1 MSLWLKVAALITLLV
16 TAAAVQSWRLNSA
29 RQLTDQQAQTLAAQ
43 QAALTEQASQLK
55 TLADLSERNNAEQAR
70 LRSLAADTQAALTE
84 RQKTLAR
91 LQRENE
97 ALKRWAD
104 TALPDDIIRLRQRPA
119 ITGGRAYREWLSPA
133 DALPVSGGQP
143 ANQRRAE

>member
-1 MSLWLKVAALITLLV
+1 MSLWLKVAALMVLLV
-16 TAAAVQSWRLNSA
+16 AAVAVQSWRLSHA
-29 RQLTDQQAQTLAAQ
+29 QQLADQQAQTLTAQ
-43 QAALTEQASQLK
+43 HAALTEQASQLK
-55 TLADLSERNNAEQAR
+55 SLADLAERNNAEQAR
-70 LRSLAADTQAALTE
+70 LRSLAVDTQAALTE

-119 ITGGRAYREWLSPA
+119 LTGGRTYREWLSQA
-133 DALPVSGGQP
+133 NALPVSGGQP
-143 ANQRRAE
+143 AN